1 MISLISHYVVL
12 CMFMSNAMTDRSWD
26 VWNIEVPDDWGLQFS
41 EIDKP
46 PIDTRAW
53 EESLTSLPELAKTE
67 SPTVKFKGLDLGAFP
82 EPTPITGVV
91 NLKLSDADQPT
102 TEDLEASLIQNAKAY
117 SIHPDDRRHDPRHLN
132 LWEKTKR
139 FARKHSIGKVAGRL
153 SLATA
158 ITVSALFVSDGGS
171 SKYTEQKDITTTST
185 QTDQLTTATKVANV
199 PEAEPAVAI
208 KKSLP
213 NLSQAAESTPQVIT
227 LRVTEEDNSLW
238 KAADS
243 ALSILPQYQ
252 DIPVPDK
259 AIADAVRAAV
269 YLKTAPQNPDRV
281 FPGDEILTVASN

>member
-1 MISLISHYVVL
+1 
-12 CMFMSNAMTDRSWD
+12 MFMSNAMTDRSWD
-26 VWNIEVPDDWGLQFS
+26 VWNIDVPDDWGLQFS
-41 EIDKP
+41 SVDQ
-46 PIDTRAW
+46 PIVDTEAW
-53 EESLTSLPELAKTE
+53 EKALTALPELSEPEEDTFR
-67 SPTVKFKGLDLGAFP
+67 PTDLDLTAFP
-82 EPTPITGVV
+82 EPIALTGSVD
-91 NLKLSDADQPT
+91 LKFSDTDQPT
-102 TEDLEASLIQNAKAY
+102 PDELEEAMIQIAKA
-117 SIHPDDRRHDPRHLN
+117 SSTHPDGRRHDPRRLN

-171 SKYTEQKDITTTST
+171 SKYTEQKDITTTSM

-259 AIADAVRAAV
+259 AIADAVHAAI

-281 FPGDEILTVASN
+281 FPGDEILTVAPN